1 MAKYRQLQTSFWR
14 DIFVTELTPEEK
26 FFYMYLMT
34 NENTTQC
41 GVYTFVLKFA
51 EVETGYN
58 RETLEKL
65 LTRFIEYGKIKYCR
79 ETKELM
85 LVNWLKYNF
94 INSKPVLSCINKEL
108 KEVKHTEFI
117 TYLYNICKDNRLPV
131 ESIFKDIDTLSIGYT
146 DHSPEKNLPYRE
158 EEEKEEEIEEKE
170 EVEETQRKKAEAASG
185 DFASSAQEGFKKIV
199 KVFNSNIHPI
209 TPLEYEKLL
218 DWCRDMDYEVVI
230 AAIEEAVKHNA
241 RSMAYI
247 ERVLNNWLDKGLTT
261 IEGVNACKRDFKSS
275 KDKKAGSSTMTNS
288 KAYKLFEE
296 EED

>member
-1 MAKYRQLQTSFWR
+1 MAKYRQLQTCFWR
-14 DIFVTELTPEEK
+14 DCFVTELTPEEK
-26 FFYMYLMT
+26 YFYMYLMT

-41 GVYTFVLKFA
+41 GIYTFVLKFS

-65 LTRFIEYGKIKYCR
+65 LNRFIEYGKIKYCR

-94 INSKPVLSCINKEL
+94 INSKPVISCINKEL

-117 TYLYNICKDNRLPV
+117 TDLYDICKANDLPL
-131 ESIFKDIDTLSIGYT
+131 EIIFKDIDTLCIGYT
-146 DHSPEKNLPYRE
+146 DHSSKIDLPYGE
-158 EEEKEEEIEEKE
+158 EEEKEVEIEEKE
-170 EVEETQRKKAEAASG
+170 EVEERQQKNSEAAE
-185 DFASSAQEGFKKIV
+185 DLTSSTDKGFKKVV
-199 KVFNSNIHPI
+199 KVFNNNIHPI
-209 TPLEYEKLL
+209 TPLEYEKLI

-230 AAIEEAVKHNA
+230 AAIEEAIKHNA

-247 ERVLNNWLDKGLTT
+247 ERVLNNWVDKGLNT

-275 KDKKAGSSTMTNS
+275 KNKKAGSSTYINS
-288 KAYKLFEE
+288 RAYKLFEE